1 MKLKL
6 ISFLTFSASLTVFGA
21 SWSCRGQGHSM
32 IIEEGPEAATLSGET
47 TGNRSFDLGA
57 RNLEVHEWDTGEKY
71 LQFSVTGPSAWQTDG
86 RDSDGFVTVRFNKVQ
101 NSYVADLRRQDQNSG
116 ELELIPFI
124 TLTCHLSK

>member
-57 RNLEVHEWDTGEKY
+57 RNLEVHEWETGEKH
-71 LQFSVTGPSAWQTDG
+71 LQFSATGPKSWRKDG
-86 RDSDGFVTVRFNKVQ
+86 RDSEGFVTVSFNKVQ
-101 NSYVADLRRQDQNSG
+101 DRYVAVIRRHDLDSG
-116 ELELIPFI
+116 ELELIPF
-124 TLTCHLSK
+124 LTMPCDL